1 MKHRIWG
8 SSPTKLISFVLSL
21 SLFIFL
27 FVYLQGTVIGAAVRG
42 SVGDGASYG
51 NRGQAVAVENFI
63 EPEELVISTLAAN
76 TKDSWSFY
84 LGPREAWEVYLPVI
98 LNNYFTGKGF
108 LEPEQPVN
116 STLATHTSARTI
128 TLSVAPGTMVDLV
141 LSVIDEDGTV
151 VVDNQNLSPAGEVE
165 TIANLSIAGEKTYE
179 VLISTV
185 QGEGTDYALM
195 LLDQDSYNFVF
206 RGTFFDNGSQ
216 NDSLPVDTDHFW
228 FFNALSGESVS
239 FTIAPVGDGDP
250 YIELFDPNAERI
262 LVLDDYGAGE
272 PESLENFTVLDSGLY
287 GIRVG
292 DFDFLPMDYQI
303 SVSK

>member
-8 SSPTKLISFVLSL
+8 SSPILIISTVLGL
-21 SLFIFL
+21 GLFLLL
-27 FVYLQGTVIGAAVRG
+27 FVYSQGAVVSAAVPG
-42 SVGDGASYG
+42 SAGDGPSYG
-51 NRGQAVAVENFI
+51 NRGQAVAVEKFI

-76 TKDSWSFY
+76 TTDSWSFY
-84 LGPREAWEVYLPVI
+84 LGAREAWEVYLPVI

-116 STLATHTSARTI
+116 SILATHTSARTI
-128 TLSVAPGTMVDLV
+128 TLTVAPGTMVDLV

-206 RGTFFDNGSQ
+206 RGTFFDTGSQ
-216 NDSLPVDTDHFW
+216 NDSLPEETDHFW
-228 FFNALSGESVS
+228 FFNALGGNSVS
-239 FTIAPVGDGDP
+239 FTIAPVGDGDA
-250 YIELFDPNAERI
+250 YVELFGPDGQRM
-262 LVLDDYGAGE
+262 LTLDENGAGE
-272 PESLENFTVLDSGLY
+272 PESLENYTVLDSGLY

-292 DFDFLPMDYQI
+292 EFDFLPMDYQI